1 MFNNKLIEINQL
13 LEILGYSDLRSVM
26 TWASKNKVPIINIG
40 KKIYY
45 ARNFIDLIIENQ
57 INSFV
62 NKNYENPAEVLAAV
76 KANDNEEFSKL
87 IELPPTDAEV
97 KTKIKNNKSEMG
109 KAAKN
114 LLNKLK
120 SA

>member
-1 MFNNKLIEINQL
+1 MFNNKLIESNQL
-13 LEILGYSDLRSVM
+13 LDILGYSDLRSVM

-40 KKIYY
+40 KKIYC

-62 NKNYENPAEVLAAV
+62 YKNYDNPSEVLAAV
-76 KANDNEEFSKL
+76 KANDNQEFARL
-87 IELPPTDAEV
+87 AELPPADTKV
-97 KTKIKNNKSEMG
+97 KTKFKKNKSEMG

-114 LLNKLK
+114 LLDKLK

>member
-1 MFNNKLIEINQL
+1 MFNNKLIEINQM
-13 LEILGYSDLRSVM
+13 LEILGYRDLRSVM

-40 KKIYY
+40 KKTYC

-62 NKNYENPAEVLAAV
+62 NKNYENPSDVLAAA
-76 KANDNEEFSKL
+76 KANDYEEFRRL
-87 IELPPTDAEV
+87 AELPPVDAEV
-97 KTKIKNNKSEMG
+97 KTKFKKNKSEMG

-114 LLNKLK
+114 LLDKLK
-120 SA
+120 SS

>member
-13 LEILGYSDLRSVM
+13 LDILGYSDLRSVM

-40 KKIYY
+40 KKTYC
-45 ARNFIDLIIENQ
+45 ARKFIDLIIENQ

-62 NKNYENPAEVLAAV
+62 HENYENPSEVLAAV
-76 KANDNEEFSKL
+76 KANDNEGFSKL
-87 IELPPTDAEV
+87 TDVPPTDEKV
-97 KTKIKNNKSEMG
+97 KTKFKQNKSGMS
-109 KAAKN
+109 KAAKRM
-114 LLNKLK
+114 LDKLK